1 MKTKKTSHLKSK
13 SSKKTKSV
21 SSKSLVT
28 FLPDRLKFDIY
39 KPKHLP
45 KAVGRG
51 HLDEEIQR
59 FLNPSRG
66 DGEPPT
72 LGQDDLSSANILYSR
87 KEHDKLLPGAFYD
100 FKGKTGAILV
110 PTKINNK
117 PGFVSVRTYKPKGH
131 TSKDGALLY
140 MHGGGYTVGY
150 LDQFEDTARIMAE
163 YSGLMLFLIEYK
175 LAPEY
180 KFPHQLQE
188 YGAVLNYVIDNHS
201 SLGINPKKVVIA
213 GDSAGGNMTCVMSQT
228 YPEKICFG
236 VPFYPEARLPFD
248 TLAAVENRYG
258 LYLETAGILTF
269 AFNYLTEHDDY
280 NEPRITPMNGDLSV
294 SAPNVIITNGYDPLR
309 DVGFE
314 YAEKLDKHNNL
325 IELMHFPS
333 FPHGWIQMT
342 HISDQALVCLKQV
355 SIRIG
360 ELVKKMCK

>member
-1 MKTKKTSHLKSK
+1 MKTKKSVSKNKNHK
-13 SSKKTKSV
+13 SSKTINK
-21 SSKSLVT
+21 SKSLVK
-28 FLPDRLKFDIY
+28 FLPDRLKYDVY

-45 KAVGRG
+45 KSVGRG
-51 HLDEEIQR
+51 VLDEEIQR
-59 FLNPSRG
+59 FLNPPRG
-66 DGEPPT
+66 EGDPPK
-72 LGQDDLSSANILYSR
+72 LGQDDLSSANILYAR

-100 FKGKTGAILV
+100 FKGTTGAILV
-110 PTKINNK
+110 PTKINNQ
-117 PGFVSVRTYKPKGH
+117 PGFVTVRTFKPKGH

-150 LDQFEDTARIMAE
+150 LDQFEDTARIMSE
-163 YSGLMLFLIEYK
+163 FSGLMVFLIEYK

-188 YGAVLNYVIDNHS
+188 YAAVLNYVIDNHS
-201 SLGINPKKVVIA
+201 SLKINPKKVVIA

-228 YPEKICFG
+228 YPDKICFG

-248 TLAAVENRYG
+248 TPAAIENRYG

-269 AFNYLTEHDDY
+269 AYNYLTEHDDY
-280 NEPRITPMNGDLSV
+280 NLPRITPMNGDLSV
-294 SAPNVIITNGYDPLR
+294 TAPNVIITNGYDPLR

-325 IELMHFPS
+325 IELIHFPS

-342 HISDQALVCLKQV
+342 HISDQALVSLKQV
-355 SIRIG
+355 SKRIG
-360 ELVKKMCK
+360 ELANKMCK